1 MKQESDGVLFVFVFQ
16 IREQNTNQWKRS
28 HSIDVL
34 YIKTFKEPYNIT
46 KGSLYGALQG
56 LRNSAHHQASERFRP
71 SGGTNLLEQTNLF
84 PQLWSAGF
92 PLCHFPPV
100 WGLFN
105 VRSLRLPWF
114 SDALSWGLQKRAGPC
129 FCSTGASEGFPTAP
143 KGHCVTFICL
153 IYPLETS
160 VLAW

>member
-1 MKQESDGVLFVFVFQ
+1 MCCILK
-16 IREQNTNQWKRS
+16 
-28 HSIDVL
+28 
-34 YIKTFKEPYNIT
+34 P
-46 KGSLYGALQG
+46 
-56 LRNSAHHQASERFRP
+56 LRNRITSLRAAYMEHCRACEILPVTRLQQDLSHQSLCEEGRT
-71 SGGTNLLEQTNLF
+71 SLLEQTNLF

-100 WGLFN
+100 WGPRLFS
-105 VRSLRLPWF
+105 VRFLRLPWF

-160 VLAW
+160 VLA